1 MFSSGVQ
8 IGIISSSLSSKKDV
22 DSLKGTLKRM
32 ENLVQDL
39 QDELDM
45 KEGLTVKE
53 LPNEMSGEQN
63 GKSRTVKTKHL
74 LHMLIIKVCALF
86 FLC

>member
-1 MFSSGVQ
+1 MFSSGVG
-8 IGIISSSLSSKKDV
+8 IGIISSSLSNKKDV

-39 QDELDM
+39 QDELEM

-53 LPNEMSGEQN
+53 LPNEMSGEQA
-63 GKSRTVKTKHL
+63 GKLATVKAKNIFYILVHS
-74 LHMLIIKVCALF
+74 F
-86 FLC
+86 

>member
-1 MFSSGVQ
+1 MLIFSTGIS
-8 IGIISSSLSSKKDV
+8 IGIVSSSLSNKKGLDT
-22 DSLKGTLKRM
+22 LKGTLKQM

-53 LPNEMSGEQN
+53 LPNETSGEHD
-63 GKSRTVKTKHL
+63 GKVSTIKIKNIIY
-74 LHMLIIKVCALF
+74 MLVLKS
-86 FLC
+86 